1 MSSDSVHHVV
11 ESAPYK
17 WRYEKLLSRFVRS
30 YLTYLRRPGEE
41 LVAVGFI
48 AIVFYLFVD
57 MNFGIYRM
65 FKKKQGLYYWCMLL
79 GTWGCV
85 IDPIGLLVKD
95 YASNPKPVWPLYTLF
110 ILGGWTVYAPAQL
123 LVLYSRLH
131 MVNNN
136 DTLQR
141 CVLIMIIAV
150 ASLIIIPTW
159 VLVWPAYNPYNSQ
172 LSDIYSVKEA
182 IVDRCTQ
189 IGYTVTECIINGI
202 YIWSIA
208 QLLKL
213 KPSVRQRRV
222 MLDLI
227 CVNVITVCLDILTVV
242 LVFLNLTGISHPIQ
256 TFSYIIKLKL
266 EYMVL
271 NQLMALA
278 VRGIRKEEFAERR
291 YYHPSTP
298 GEKESSTA
306 SSKTS
311 RWRLESYEPVNTDS
325 AKDLLVLAP
334 TLSKFQ
340 ATPYGSAPQ
349 TLHDQTDGGRWLM
362 KAKVMQH
369 GTLGAGENAEE
380 DEDEEIG
387 VHMWETRG
395 KLVMEVPWFKKDGH
409 V

>member
-1 MSSDSVHHVV
+1 
-11 ESAPYK
+11 
-17 WRYEKLLSRFVRS
+17 
-30 YLTYLRRPGEE
+30 
-41 LVAVGFI
+41 
-48 AIVFYLFVD
+48 

-95 YASNPKPVWPLYTLF
+95 YARNPKPLWPLYTLF
-110 ILGGWTVYAPAQL
+110 ILGGWTIYAPAQL

-141 CVLIMIIAV
+141 CVLIMIITV

-159 VLVWPAYNPYNSQ
+159 VIVWPAYNPYNSYV
-172 LSDIYSVKEA
+172 SDMYSVKEA

-208 QLLKL
+208 QLLKR
-213 KPSVRQRRV
+213 KSSVRQRRV
-222 MLDLI
+222 MVDLI

-242 LVFLNLTGISHPIQ
+242 LVFLNLTGISHPVQ

-298 GEKESSTA
+298 GEKKSSTA

-311 RWRLESYEPVNTDS
+311 RWRLESYEPVATDS
-325 AKDLLVLAP
+325 AKDLLELSP
-334 TLSKFQ
+334 TFQ
-340 ATPYGSAPQ
+340 ATPYVSTPQ

-362 KAKVMQH
+362 KTKVMQR
-369 GTLGAGENAEE
+369 GIMGAGGNVEE
-380 DEDEEIG
+380 DADEEIG

-395 KLVMEVPWFKKDGH
+395 KVVMEVPWFKTEGH
-409 V
+409 A

>member
-1 MSSDSVHHVV
+1 MSSDSIHHVV

-17 WRYEKLLSRFVRS
+17 WRYDSKVSFPRCRS
-30 YLTYLRRPGEE
+30 YLTYLQRPGEK
-41 LVAVGFI
+41 LAAIGFI
-48 AIVFYLFVD
+48 AIVFYLFID
-57 MNFGIYRM
+57 MNVGIHRM

-85 IDPIGLLVKD
+85 IDPIGLLVKE
-95 YASNPKPVWPLYTLF
+95 YASNPKPLWPLYTLF
-110 ILGGWTVYAPAQL
+110 ILGGWTIYAPAQL

-136 DTLQR
+136 DKLQR
-141 CVLIMIIAV
+141 CVLIMIITV

-159 VLVWPAYNPYNSQ
+159 VLVWPAYNPYNLQ
-172 LSDIYSVKEA
+172 LSAAYSVKEA

-202 YIWSIA
+202 YICSIA

-222 MLDLI
+222 MVDLI
-227 CVNVITVCLDILTVV
+227 CINVITVCLDIVTVV
-242 LVFLNLTGISHPIQ
+242 LVFLNMTGISHPIQ
-256 TFSYIIKLKL
+256 TFSYIMKLKL
-266 EYMVL
+266 EFMVL

-278 VRGIRKEEFAERR
+278 VRRSRKEKFAERR
-291 YYHPSTP
+291 YYHFTS
-298 GEKESSTA
+298 GEKKSSTA

-311 RWRLESYEPVNTDS
+311 RWRLESYEPVNADS
-325 AKDLLVLAP
+325 AKDLLVLSP
-334 TLSKFQ
+334 TVQ

-362 KAKVMQH
+362 KAKAVQR
-369 GTLGAGENAEE
+369 GTLGAGGDAEE
-380 DEDEEIG
+380 EEEDEEIG
-387 VHMWETRG
+387 VHMWEGRG
-395 KLVMEVPWFKKDGH
+395 KLDVPWFKREGQ

>member
-1 MSSDSVHHVV
+1 MSWSQHLTNGGTILQFSF
-11 ESAPYK
+11 
-17 WRYEKLLSRFVRS
+17 LFVRS
-30 YLTYLRRPGEE
+30 FLTYLRRPGEN
-41 LVAVGFI
+41 LAAIGFI

-57 MNFGIYRM
+57 MNVGIYRM

-95 YASNPKPVWPLYTLF
+95 YASNQKPVWPLYTLF
-110 ILGGWTVYAPAQL
+110 ILGGWTIYAPAQL

-131 MVNNN
+131 MVNNS
-136 DTLQR
+136 DMLQR

-159 VLVWPAYNPYNSQ
+159 VLVWPAYNPYNSH
-172 LSDIYSVKEA
+172 LSAIYSVKEA

-222 MLDLI
+222 MVDLI
-227 CVNVITVCLDILTVV
+227 CVNVITVCMDIVTVV
-242 LVFLNLTGISHPIQ
+242 LVFLNMTGISHPIQ
-256 TFSYIIKLKL
+256 TFSYIMKLKL
-266 EYMVL
+266 EFMVL

-278 VRGIRKEEFAERR
+278 VRGSRKEEFAERR
-291 YYHPSTP
+291 YYHPFTS
-298 GEKESSTA
+298 GEKKSSTA

-311 RWRLESYEPVNTDS
+311 RWRLESYEPVNADS
-325 AKDLLVLAP
+325 VKDLLVVSP

-362 KAKVMQH
+362 KAKATQR
-369 GTLGAGENAEE
+369 GTLGAGGYAKE

-387 VHMWETRG
+387 VHMWENRG
-395 KLVMEVPWFKKDGH
+395 KLVMDVPWFKREGQA
-409 V
+409 